1 MLLSEAF
8 EGKGGL
14 KGGFIFLSYF
24 TQCIKSKSGL
34 SILWFNNLHKLKKI
48 KFIIIL
54 LFIELLKKA
63 TST

>member
-34 SILWFNNLHKLKKI
+34 SILWFNNLHKLKKLYS
-48 KFIIIL
+48 IIIV
-54 LFIELLKKA
+54 F
-63 TST
+63 

>member
-34 SILWFNNLHKLKKI
+34 SILWFNNLHEIKKLN
-48 KFIIIL
+48 FIIIL
-54 LFIELLKKA
+54 FLRELLKIA
-63 TST
+63 T